1 MKVMGSNPGYLL
13 KSFLLYQSAGSYIKY
28 DRDGRT
34 RMQRGR
40 RWDASP
46 TLQIKEQLT
55 LFNSG
60 GRADYAL
67 KSTTRPPGFSDLP
80 TSLRY
85 YAKMIVGFYAFKNNF
100 LNIFFFLIL
109 HRIPL
114 EFAKMKAYACLPVT
128 SLLSITAIA
137 TQSGKDEIVP

>member
-1 MKVMGSNPGYLL
+1 MTGMSE
-13 KSFLLYQSAGSYIKY
+13 
-28 DRDGRT
+28 
-34 RMQRGR
+34 RG
-40 RWDASP
+40 ASP
-46 TLQIKEQLT
+46 TPQIKEQLT

-67 KSTTRPPGFSDLP
+67 KSTTRPSGFPDLP

-85 YAKMIVGFYAFKNNF
+85 YAKMIDGLYAFQNDF
-100 LNIFFFLIL
+100 LKKTFFLIL

-114 EFAKMKAYACLPVT
+114 EFAKMKASACLPVT

-137 TQSGKDEIVP
+137 TQNGKDEIVP